1 MFLYV
6 HCLISSSEVTIE
18 KYENYLLSTSKNIVD
33 PFKAMLSKMHR
44 QLVHSRAASSSLSA
58 TSLKLIQANLQPHND
73 TIGSFNEIIPSPR
86 TSSIINNDTA
96 TNTTEI
102 SNNTNQIQNFLT
114 YINSTYG
121 IGILYPSTWNVSSF
135 NNTNG
140 SRTTTVN
147 EFDPPIVSNVNA
159 RILTLIDTFNHNE
172 TLPEYLADTIESYR
186 REFANFTLVKA
197 DTDNASLSKVMALP
211 GYDLF
216 FTYDNNGTM
225 TLLEENAVLIGNEG
239 YYVHYSAPISQFSI
253 YKKIVDEMVASLVFN
268 LPPTN
273 STTKLNNSKVILI
286 KAMN

>member
-1 MFLYV
+1 MLQV
-6 HCLISSSEVTIE
+6 LLLIAIVRSSSEVTIE

-33 PFKAMLSKMHR
+33 PFKAILSKMHR
-44 QLVHSRAASSSLSA
+44 QLVHTRAASSSLSA

-172 TLPEYLADTIESYR
+172 TLPEYVADTIQSYR

-225 TLLEENAVLIGNEG
+225 TLLEENAVLIGNEA
-239 YYVHYSAPISQFSI
+239 YYVFNTVRPSPNSLST
-253 YKKIVDEMVASLVFN
+253 KKLRMKWL
-268 LPPTN
+268 LH
-273 STTKLNNSKVILI
+273 
-286 KAMN
+286 